1 LNQLTELGTPIAAQ
15 TASREM
21 CHMETTQQF
30 ETMPALRRKRPKMA
44 GEDDLKRLSEAE
56 LLARLAENARRLEI
70 IQHLLQA

>member
-1 LNQLTELGTPIAAQ
+1 
-15 TASREM
+15 
-21 CHMETTQQF
+21 METTQQF

-44 GEDDLKRLSEAE
+44 GEDELKRLSEAE